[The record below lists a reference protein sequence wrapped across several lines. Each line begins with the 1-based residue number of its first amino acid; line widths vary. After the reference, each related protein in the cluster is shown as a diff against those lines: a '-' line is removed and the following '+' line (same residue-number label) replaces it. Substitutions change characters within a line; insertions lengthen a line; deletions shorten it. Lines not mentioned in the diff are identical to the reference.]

1 MFSVIKKIRREVM
14 DMTVYMEIFSDKK
27 VAYRVLSVRMNFF
40 GEEIITYGIEIFDH
54 KDGQKECITDFSRNI
69 EDAVAFAESL
79 INERSR
85 PKQLYSR
92 ALNYLSICI

>member
-1 MFSVIKKIRREVM
+1 MFSVIKRIRREVM

>member
-1 MFSVIKKIRREVM
+1 MFSVIKRIRREVM
-14 DMTVYMEIFSDKK
+14 DITVYMEIFSDNK
-27 VAYRVLSVRMNFF
+27 VAYRVLSVRMNIF
-40 GEEIITYGIEIFDH
+40 GEEIITYGIEIYDH
-54 KDGQKECITDFSRNI
+54 KSGQRESISDFSRNI

>member
-1 MFSVIKKIRREVM
+1 MIRREVR
-14 DMTVYMEIFSDKK
+14 DMTVYMEIFSEKK

-54 KDGQKECITDFSRNI
+54 KSRQREFIADFSRNI
-69 EDAVAFAESL
+69 EDAIAFAESL
-79 INERSR
+79 INERSS

>member
-1 MFSVIKKIRREVM
+1 MFSVIKMIRHEVR
-14 DMTVYMEIFSDKK
+14 DMTVYMEIFSEKK
-27 VAYRVLSVRMNFF
+27 VAYRVLSVRMNIF
-40 GEEIITYGIEIFDH
+40 GEEIFTYGIEIFDH
-54 KDGQKECITDFSRNI
+54 KSGQRESIADFSRNI
-69 EDAVAFAESL
+69 EDAIAFAESL

>member
-1 MFSVIKKIRREVM
+1 MFSVIKRIRREVM

-79 INERSR
+79 INGRSR